1 MLNPGNYTQQS
12 DINMCMASAVYGMAV
27 EEGKLVEFSPTFIW
41 RSWYSTIDPYVEAL
55 QEQVSRTIWVIWMID
70 WLIRARY

>member
-12 DINMCMASAVYGMAV
+12 DINMCMASAVYGMTV
-27 EEGKLVEFSPTFIW
+27 EEDKYNRVFSSI
-41 RSWYSTIDPYVEAL
+41 YLKVLCTIDPYVEAL

-70 WLIRARY
+70 GLIRARY